1 MFDTIRDKRVLIVE
15 DEEHNWLLIKEF
27 LDIYD
32 MDSIWVETGAAAFSL
47 LKEKI
52 DEISFVMLDMKL
64 PMMSGYEIAPQM
76 KSLYPNLPI
85 IAQTAHAQPEDEEK
99 CINAG
104 CDGYIS
110 KPFTLDEMTD
120 VISTTLEKTLVYK

>member
-1 MFDTIRDKRVLIVE
+1 MFDSILNKKVLIVE

-27 LDIYD
+27 LDLYD
-32 MDSIWVETGAAAFSL
+32 IESIWVETGAEAFTL
-47 LKEKI
+47 LTDRI
-52 DEISFVMLDMKL
+52 DEIALVMLDMKL
-64 PMMSGYEIAPQM
+64 PMMSGYEIAPKM
-76 KSLYPNLPI
+76 KSLYPTLPI

-99 CINAG
+99 CLNAG

-120 VISTTLEKTLVYK
+120 VISKTLENTPV

>member
-1 MFDTIRDKRVLIVE
+1 MFDTIRHKKVLIVE

-27 LDIYD
+27 LDLYEIE
-32 MDSIWVETGAAAFSL
+32 SLWVETGNEAFNL
-47 LKEKI
+47 LNHKI
-52 DEISFVMLDMKL
+52 DEIAFVMLDMKL
-64 PMMSGYEIAPQM
+64 PIMSGYEIAPKM

-104 CDGYIS
+104 CDNYIA

-120 VISTTLEKTLVYK
+120 VISQTLEKTPV